1 MRFLRPVKKVVTRF
15 NNTIKYAS
23 ICFICTIFL
32 VKVSET
38 SSSGNLERVSIVNI
52 LSVSAL
58 GTSLIS
64 FNQLI
69 VSYGFLSMLPWFSK
83 KSTITMSILSSIL
96 NPMMAATII
105 DVLPDNAGD
114 KGLLTLPGIFVYLA
128 ALLVSNCFVTFA
140 KVPEDDSD
148 VSDDMKSKEQDEEK
162 GKIRDVD
169 ESCKNS
175 KINEVTA
182 FTIYTDEIL
191 PSRQNLESKLKHLM
205 VCEHNLLQYVSKTV
219 VYIDKL

>member
-1 MRFLRPVKKVVTRF
+1 MVTRF
-15 NNTIKYAS
+15 NGTIKYTS

-38 SSSGNLERVSIVNI
+38 SSSGNLERVSIINV
-52 LSVSAL
+52 LCVVAL
-58 GTSLIS
+58 GTSLTS
-64 FNQLI
+64 FNLI

-83 KSTITMSILSSIL
+83 KSTITLSILSSIL
-96 NPMMAATII
+96 NPLMATTII
-105 DVLPDNAGD
+105 DVLPDNTGD
-114 KGLLTLPGIFVYLA
+114 KGLLTLPGLFVYLA

-175 KINEVTA
+175 KINEVAA

-191 PSRQNLESKLKHLM
+191 PLRQKL
-205 VCEHNLLQYVSKTV
+205 
-219 VYIDKL
+219 